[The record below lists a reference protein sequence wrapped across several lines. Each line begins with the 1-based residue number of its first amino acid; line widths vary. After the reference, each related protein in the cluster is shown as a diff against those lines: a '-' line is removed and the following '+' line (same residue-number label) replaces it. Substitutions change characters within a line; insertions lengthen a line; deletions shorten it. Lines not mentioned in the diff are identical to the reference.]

1 MIATL
6 NELGLF
12 GNIANLNSIADI
24 NALDNKDN
32 KAMIDEF
39 YNITKQVIT
48 DTTINN
54 VRIQLNNLL
63 KKYNGASSASFEIT
77 KEQGLNIKEIV
88 SETIF
93 NGVSAVNDKTLK
105 IDKETNE
112 YAGILS
118 YAFNVG
124 NNSVKYFFDECKKD
138 KDNRFLIFFTL
149 RYGVNFLLNND
160 NAKFGIAKR
169 RFWESQLF
177 GFEYNNN
184 NSFKISMGIFKILN
198 FKYKP
203 RFMLKNYNDSFIK
216 NFKESLNQTHLDWI
230 VNYESKLLYAK
241 KTQIKLIKNFIM
253 PMQ

>member
-105 IDKETNE
+105 IVNMQEFYLMLLMLE
-112 YAGILS
+112 IIL
-118 YAFNVG
+118 
-124 NNSVKYFFDECKKD
+124 
-138 KDNRFLIFFTL
+138 
-149 RYGVNFLLNND
+149 
-160 NAKFGIAKR
+160 
-169 RFWESQLF
+169 
-177 GFEYNNN
+177 
-184 NSFKISMGIFKILN
+184 
-198 FKYKP
+198 
-203 RFMLKNYNDSFIK
+203 
-216 NFKESLNQTHLDWI
+216 
-230 VNYESKLLYAK
+230 
-241 KTQIKLIKNFIM
+241 
-253 PMQ
+253 